1 MVERARPR
9 IAITTGEPAGI
20 GPEISVAAFCG
31 TALLARCRPVLIGDF
46 DLLVKRALGRIELM
60 AYGRDVEPKSGAL
73 EVIDVPLASAST
85 PGILEGANVPAVLR
99 MLDIAIDGAASG
111 EFAAVVTAPLQK
123 SVINQAGIAFSGHTE
138 YFAQRLGVAHVV
150 MMLAGGG
157 MRVALATTHLALSD
171 VPAAITQA
179 SLERT
184 LRILLHDLVAWFGIS
199 DPRVLVAG
207 LNPHAG
213 ESGHLGREEIEVIE
227 PVLRALRAEGF
238 DLAGPLPA
246 DTAFAPAFL
255 ERADVVVAMY
265 HDQGLP
271 VLKHVGFGNAVNV
284 TLGLPILRTSVDHG
298 TALGLARSGRADA
311 GSLRAALALAVQL
324 TGGGDRGDGN
334 PGGGGGG
341 GCGVNDG
348 GGGGHA
354 GS

>member
-20 GPEISVAAFCG
+20 GPEISVAAFCA

-46 DLLVKRALGRIELM
+46 DLLVKRALGRIELI

-213 ESGHLGREEIEVIE
+213 ESGVLGREEIEVIT
-227 PVLRALRAEGF
+227 PVIDRLQEEGF
-238 DLAGPLPA
+238 SVRGPLPA
-246 DTAFAPAFL
+246 DTLFQQKYLAGCDAVL
-255 ERADVVVAMY
+255 AMY

-271 VLKHVGFGNAVNV
+271 TLKYASFGKGVNV
-284 TLGLPILRTSVDHG
+284 TLGLPIIRTSVDHG
-298 TALGLARSGRADA
+298 TALDLAASGKADA
-311 GSLRAALALAVQL
+311 GSMRAAIEFALEMHFARAQ
-324 TGGGDRGDGN
+324 
-334 PGGGGGG
+334 
-341 GCGVNDG
+341 
-348 GGGGHA
+348 A
-354 GS
+354 A